1 MDAWAV
7 KYGSS
12 VAFICVSCA
21 GPQLA
26 STFGN
31 ELKLAHC
38 HNTWADEDDMPTWGQ
53 LGCNGLI
60 VIDGDNNVVCKAS
73 PAFLEVKG
81 AAFRH
86 VETLLAALLSSGSEQ
101 GPSKIPKLPSGR
113 VDGAVGGH
121 CAEVR
126 FGEDD
131 HGGVEEEE
139 EVAAIAD
146 VQSLKVGSVKVDMM
160 DEEHELCEKKLKLL
174 DRLTEPPGVGGRTG
188 QIERALQGLL
198 AAYEDHFAHEE
209 SLLDAYLYAN
219 VLKDGEEFIA
229 KGSFSADKGAR
240 TSHFADH
247 QAMLS
252 SVRRLLEDVPS
263 VSGSDVRKLARRI
276 SSGTPQRTMAVTRI
290 GSPRPWRRQ
299 RKKSEEVRLP
309 PPRGRRR
316 AQCWRSLSLS
326 LSWSAI
332 LKRRR
337 QTTRCSWTCGHACC
351 AAPSRYDGPPA
362 EKHVASVLART

>member
-38 HNTWADEDDMPTWGQ
+38 HNTWADEDEMPTWGQ

-113 VDGAVGGH
+113 VDGSVGGH

-126 FGEDD
+126 FGDD
-131 HGGVEEEE
+131 HGDGAEEAEA
-139 EVAAIAD
+139 VVGIAD
-146 VQSLKVGSVKVDMM
+146 VQSMKVGSVKVAIL

-174 DRLTEPPGVGGRTG
+174 DRLTEPPGVGGRRG
-188 QIERALQGLL
+188 QIESALKGLL
-198 AAYEDHFAHEE
+198 AAYEEHFAHEE
-209 SLLDAYLYAN
+209 RLLDEHLYAD
-219 VLKDGEEFIA
+219 VLQDGEEFIA

-247 QAMLS
+247 QAMLGA
-252 SVRRLLEDVPS
+252 VRKLLEDVPS
-263 VSGSDVRKLARRI
+263 VSASDVRTLAADFER
-276 SSGTPQRTMAVTRI
+276 
-290 GSPRPWRRQ
+290 
-299 RKKSEEVRLP
+299 
-309 PPRGRRR
+309 
-316 AQCWRSLSLS
+316 
-326 LSWSAI
+326 
-332 LKRRR
+332 
-337 QTTRCSWTCGHACC
+337 HAT
-351 AAPSRYDGPPA
+351 AYDGSYA
-362 EKHVASVLART
+362 DRLSAAMAKAA